1 MPAQIRIHCP
11 SPWLKAATEAQFGSL
26 HLARPVTLMLDQPV
40 GFALQAL
47 PLLEPPVVIATLSSS
62 DYYLR
67 DLIELK
73 PHALLLE
80 PVSPER
86 LNQVLKLVAE
96 GECIAYPQLDES
108 KILTP
113 RERQVV
119 RLLLK
124 GSSDKEIASTLK
136 VETKTAQHWMAS
148 IRQKMMVENRSQ
160 VILEYFG
167 LSFAGG

>member
-1 MPAQIRIHCP
+1 MTPKVHIHCQ
-11 SPWLKAATEAQFGSL
+11 SPWFKAAAEAQLASL
-26 HLARPVTLMLDQPV
+26 ELSRPLILVLDQPV

-47 PLLEPPVVIATLSSS
+47 PMLEPPYVVVTLSQS

-67 DLIELK
+67 DLIEFK
-73 PHALLLE
+73 PSALLLE
-80 PVSPER
+80 PISPER
-86 LNQVLKLVAE
+86 LTQVLKLVAQ
-96 GECIAYPQLDES
+96 GERIAYPELS
-108 KILTP
+108 GNTLTP

-124 GSSDKEIASTLK
+124 GLGDKEIASSLR

-167 LSFAGG
+167 LSLTG